1 MRLPSRRGL
10 DAERVTACRL
20 LSPVAGQVHSSTGV
34 RKHHLE
40 LPGEGGCRRGQ
51 DHARSPRTLPQSIRE
66 DSLHA
71 QPAQLIR
78 GLHRGGLRRG
88 GLHRF
93 GGLGGGCGSVVAGGA
108 TGSEQ
113 QEHQYPHTYQ
123 SGASYHPAFSSSGA
137 RERYEAAIRKRV
149 RVRPPP
155 RGTAPGASA
164 SRLLWPGRSR
174 PGAAGAVG
182 FFGGGDP
189 ILLIHRPAAVR
200 LLHLGLGH
208 VNPADPVGLADVHPR
223 LPAVCSARVL
233 ARSGVTGSSG
243 SRTSTPP
250 CLCTRYLLIA
260 VDLAP
265 SRCLGYRRRRS
276 GTRGRSKGLRPPRQ
290 ITLKTP
296 VVHPDY
302 ITSRCAGSPTVRA
315 DSEHLGTTG

>member
-1 MRLPSRRGL
+1 MEASLP
-10 DAERVTACRL
+10 AEQ
-20 LSPVAGQVHSSTGV
+20 PVASNKSTNIPT
-34 RKHHLE
+34 RTSPERLTTQPF
-40 LPGEGGCRRGQ
+40 LP
-51 DHARSPRTLPQSIRE
+51 
-66 DSLHA
+66 
-71 QPAQLIR
+71 
-78 GLHRGGLRRG
+78 
-88 GLHRF
+88 
-93 GGLGGGCGSVVAGGA
+93 LGPGNV
-108 TGSEQ
+108 TGPL
-113 QEHQYPHTYQ
+113 Y
-123 SGASYHPAFSSSGA
+123 A
-137 RERYEAAIRKRV
+137 RV
-149 RVRPPP
+149 RVRPAP

-182 FFGGGDP
+182 LFGGGDP
-189 ILLIHRPAAVR
+189 ILLIHRSAAVR

-208 VNPADPVGLADVHPR
+208 VDPADPVGLADVHPR

-290 ITLKTP
+290 ISLKTP